1 MKNKTKLAFDLLEQ
15 EMEVICKEEQV
26 RFTGGSGGFT
36 YEQLVAAL
44 NSGDLSSIPA
54 GSYIMNSENS
64 FSYWEG
70 SLNEVVVFNKRMN
83 SSSGGYSSGGG
94 FSSGSSWDWTD
105 STTGTS
111 GSVWLNS
118 DYFGGGGSTGD
129 GGYNPTNYELARDI
143 TAGAISTGLSFNE
156 FYANMS
162 VAIFSNTP
170 VTAND
175 LLKNIFDN
183 NPAGSFVDDLRAVQQ
198 FKGIAILSLTGKLLG
213 YSQAYDS
220 LGTLKDDILDGG
232 GVSAVNVADA
242 AINVGSLF
250 IKSNVVGLAVSG
262 GWLLIKG
269 QLDDQ

>member
-1 MKNKTKLAFDLLEQ
+1 MKNKAKLAFDLLEQ

-26 RFTGGSGGFT
+26 RFTGGSGGWT
-36 YEQLVAAL
+36 WQEVVDAINTGHYTQ
-44 NSGDLSSIPA
+44 IPA
-54 GSYIMNSENS
+54 GMYSQETLFGENLREVMIGARTKMPSEVWGSVVMGGTGS
-64 FSYWEG
+64 FW
-70 SLNEVVVFNKRMN
+70 LNMIG
-83 SSSGGYSSGGG
+83 SGGYVGGG
-94 FSSGSSWDWTD
+94 GGGGGGGGDGSSSGSSTP
-105 STTGTS
+105 S
-111 GSVWLNS
+111 
-118 DYFGGGGSTGD
+118 
-129 GGYNPTNYELARDI
+129 NYEIASNI
-143 TAGAISTGLSFNE
+143 ASNAISTGLAFNE

-162 VAIFSNTP
+162 TAIFSSTP

-183 NPAGSFVDDLRAVQQ
+183 NPAGSFMDDLRAVQQ

-242 AINVGSLF
+242 AISVGSLF